1 MKLIVSILILLSQIS
16 LMAQKPI
23 IQGHRGCRGEFPENT
38 LPAFQHALEMGIT
51 VLEMDVCMSADGQV
65 IVSHEP
71 YMNSLYAIKPDGTP
85 VLKSEEN
92 ALNVF
97 KMSYSEVRKFDVGS
111 RGNPL
116 FPEQKKVFAYKPL
129 LEEVFQMAE
138 DFRKKTGKK
147 IFYNIEIKSDP
158 KEYGVSQPAT
168 VDEFSEKVWAV
179 MAKHVRPEWIILQSF
194 DFNVLKYW
202 NKSIQSG
209 HFPRVD
215 LSALVTRKGP
225 ESTCTD
231 LGFTPA
237 IYSPNFT
244 FLTKDIVNDCH
255 LKGMKVIPWTVNEL
269 TDVKAMIQ
277 LGVDEIITD
286 YPSRTLKN
294 L

>member
-1 MKLIVSILILLSQIS
+1 MKCIVSILVLLCQVT

-38 LPAFQHALEMGIT
+38 LPAFQHALEAGIT
-51 VLEMDVCMSADGQV
+51 VLEMDVCISADGQV
-65 IVSHEP
+65 LVSHEP

-85 VLKSEEN
+85 VIKSEEN
-92 ALNVF
+92 IFNVF

-129 LEEVFQMAE
+129 LEEVFKLAE

-147 IFYNIEIKSDP
+147 FYYNIEIKSDP

-179 MAKHVRPEWIILQSF
+179 MAKHVRPEFIILQSF

-202 NKSIQSG
+202 HKSIQLG
-209 HFPRVD
+209 HFSRVD
-215 LSALVTRKGP
+215 LSALVTSKGP

-244 FLTKDIVNDCH
+244 SLTKDIVNDCH
-255 LKGMKVIPWTVNEL
+255 SIGMKVIPWTVNEL
-269 TDVKAMIQ
+269 SDLQTMIQ
-277 LGVDEIITD
+277 MGVDEIITD

>member
-1 MKLIVSILILLSQIS
+1 MKLIVSFLVLLCQIS

-38 LPAFQHALEMGIT
+38 LPAFQHALEAGIT
-51 VLEMDVCMSADGQV
+51 VLEMDICISADGRV
-65 IVSHEP
+65 LVSHEP

-92 ALNVF
+92 TLNVY
-97 KMSYSEVRKFDVGS
+97 KMNYSEVRNFDVGS

-129 LEEVFQMAE
+129 LEEVFNLAE
-138 DFRKKTGKK
+138 DFRIKTGKK
-147 IFYNIEIKSDP
+147 IYYNIEIKSDP
-158 KEYGVSQPAT
+158 KEYGVSQPVT

-179 MAKHVRPEWIILQSF
+179 MAKHVRPEFIILQSF

-202 NKSIQSG
+202 HNSIQSG
-209 HFPRVD
+209 HFSRVG

-231 LGFTPA
+231 LGFIPT

-244 FLTKDIVNDCH
+244 SLTKDIVNDCH
-255 LKGMKVIPWTVNEL
+255 LKGMKVIPWTVNEVSDL
-269 TDVKAMIQ
+269 QAMIQ
-277 LGVDEIITD
+277 MGVDEIITD
-286 YPSRTLKN
+286 YPSRALKN

>member
-1 MKLIVSILILLSQIS
+1 MKLTICILVLLSQIT

-38 LPAFQHALEMGIT
+38 LPAFQHALESGIY
-51 VLEMDVCMSADGQV
+51 VLEMDVCISADGQV
-65 IVSHEP
+65 LVSHEP
-71 YMNSLYAIKPDGTP
+71 YMNSLYATKPDGTP

-92 ALNVF
+92 ELNVY
-97 KMSYSEVRKFDVGS
+97 KMGYSEVRKFDVGS

-116 FPEQKKVFAYKPL
+116 FPEQKKIFTYKPL
-129 LEEVFQMAE
+129 LEEVFKIAE

-147 IFYNIEIKSDP
+147 IYYNIEIKSDP
-158 KEYGVSQPAT
+158 KEYGVSQPAS
-168 VDEFSEKVWAV
+168 VEVFSEKVWAV
-179 MAKHVRPEWIILQSF
+179 IAKNAPLECIILQSF

-202 NKSIQSG
+202 HKAIQSG
-209 HFPRVD
+209 HFSRVD

-225 ESTCTD
+225 ESVCAD
-231 LGFTPA
+231 LGFIPT

-244 FLTKDIVNDCH
+244 SLTKEVVADCH

-269 TDVKAMIQ
+269 SDLQAMVQ
-277 LGVDEIITD
+277 MGVDEIITD
-286 YPSRTLKN
+286 YPSRMLKN

>member
-1 MKLIVSILILLSQIS
+1 MKLIVSILVFLSQIT

-23 IQGHRGCRGEFPENT
+23 IQGHRGCRGEYPENT
-38 LPAFQHALEMGIT
+38 LPAFQHALEMGVE
-51 VLEMDVCMSADGQV
+51 VLEMDVCISADGQV
-65 IVSHEP
+65 LVSHEP

-97 KMSYSEVRKFDVGS
+97 KMNYSEVRKFDVGS
-111 RGNPL
+111 HGNSL
-116 FPEQKKVFAYKPL
+116 FPEQKKVYAYKPL
-129 LEEVFQMAE
+129 LEEVFQLAE
-138 DFRKKTGKK
+138 NFRKKTGKK
-147 IFYNIEIKSDP
+147 IYYNIEIKSDP
-158 KEYGVSQPAT
+158 KEYGISQPAT
-168 VDEFSEKVWAV
+168 VDEFSEKVWAI
-179 MAKHVRPEWIILQSF
+179 MAKHVHPEFIILQSF

-209 HFPRVD
+209 HFSRVD
-215 LSALVTRKGP
+215 LSALVTRKAP
-225 ESTCTD
+225 AITCAD

-244 FLTKDIVNDCH
+244 SLTKDIVNDCH
-255 LKGMKVIPWTVNEL
+255 ANGMKVIPWTVNEL
-269 TDVKAMIQ
+269 ADVKAMIQ
-277 LGVDEIITD
+277 IGVDEIITD

>member
-1 MKLIVSILILLSQIS
+1 VYKRQ
-16 LMAQKPI
+16 
-23 IQGHRGCRGEFPENT
+23 
-38 LPAFQHALEMGIT
+38 
-51 VLEMDVCMSADGQV
+51 GQV

-92 ALNVF
+92 ALNMF

-147 IFYNIEIKSDP
+147 IYYNIEIKSDP
-158 KEYGVSQPAT
+158 KEYGVSQPRT

-179 MAKHVRPEWIILQSF
+179 MAKHVRPEFIILQSF

-225 ESTCTD
+225 ENTCSD

-237 IYSPNFT
+237 IYSPNFSS
-244 FLTKDIVNDCH
+244 LTQDIVNDCH
-255 LKGMKVIPWTVNEL
+255 SKGMKVIPWTVNEL

>member
-1 MKLIVSILILLSQIS
+1 MKLIVSILVILSQIT

-85 VLKSEEN
+85 VQKSEEN

-111 RGNPL
+111 RGNSQ

-129 LEEVFQMAE
+129 LEEVFQLAE

-147 IFYNIEIKSDP
+147 IYYNIEIKSDP
-158 KEYGVSQPAT
+158 KEYGVSQPIT
-168 VDEFSEKVWAV
+168 VDEFSEKAWAV
-179 MAKHVRPEWIILQSF
+179 MAKYVNPEYIILQSF

-209 HFPRVD
+209 HFPRVN

-225 ESTCTD
+225 ESTCAD

-244 FLTKDIVNDCH
+244 SLTKNIVNDCH
-255 LKGMKVIPWTVNEL
+255 SKGMKVIPWTVNEL

-277 LGVDEIITD
+277 MGVDEIITD